1 MVDMNTTTNGLSSW
15 SCSSLNSAAAKLG
28 KTIAFSLIFVVS
40 LVGNSLVGII
50 VYRTPNLRKPINF
63 LIANMALSDLL
74 FPIFSMSK
82 RLSDLHADSWLI
94 GGPLG
99 QILCKLPAF
108 LAEASS
114 LVSVQSLVLISVDRF
129 GAVVVP
135 LRSPLI
141 SCKLCPFFIL
151 ATWIVAIAVASPNLF
166 SYKLVENQEEV
177 KCQNQWAK
185 TFGEKSFV
193 TYLLAGVSVFFY
205 IPMILLVAVYSIIL
219 IKLKKHVHP
228 GEQSANAEEQRTKSN
243 RNVLKMAI
251 AIVLAFFLCWL
262 PAYTIVLI
270 IQFLEPTS
278 SIRSS
283 CSFRAF
289 STFTYF
295 LALANCAI
303 NPTILFISSSNY
315 RQGLKR
321 SVN

>member
-1 MVDMNTTTNGLSSW
+1 MELLQSKFGCSKTWKNHCLQFDLRCFAGWKLSRRSHCLQNT
-15 SCSSLNSAAAKLG
+15 KL
-28 KTIAFSLIFVVS
+28 KKADKFFD
-40 LVGNSLVGII
+40 
-50 VYRTPNLRKPINF
+50 R
-63 LIANMALSDLL
+63 NMALSDLL
-74 FPIFSMSK
+74 FPIFSISK
-82 RLSDLHADSWLI
+82 RLLDLHVDSWLI
-94 GGPLG
+94 GGLLG

-228 GEQSANAEEQRTKSN
+228 GEQSANAEEQRTKRN

-289 STFTYF
+289 SIFTYF
-295 LALANCAI
+295 LALAKCAI

>member
-1 MVDMNTTTNGLSSW
+1 MVDMNTTTDGLSSW
-15 SCSSLNSAAAKLG
+15 SCSSLKHSAAANIG
-28 KTIAFSLIFVVS
+28 QTIAFSLIFVVS

-99 QILCKLPAF
+99 KILCKLPAF
-108 LAEASS
+108 LAEVSS
-114 LVSVQSLVLISVDRF
+114 MVSVQSLVLISVDRF

-166 SYKLVENQEEV
+166 SYKLVENPGEM
-177 KCQNQWAK
+177 KCESLWAE

-193 TYLLAGVSVFFY
+193 TYIVAGVSVFFY
-205 IPMILLVAVYSIIL
+205 IPMILLFAVYSIIL
-219 IKLKKHVHP
+219 IKLKKQAHP
-228 GEQSANAEEQRTKSN
+228 GEQSANADKQREKRN
-243 RNVLKMAI
+243 QNVLKMAI
-251 AIVLAFFLCWL
+251 AIVLAFFLCWITS
-262 PAYTIVLI
+262 YTNLLI
-270 IQFLEPTS
+270 YLFLAPK
-278 SIRSS
+278 S
-283 CSFRAF
+283 CSFRVF
-289 STFTYF
+289 YIFTYY
-295 LALANCAI
+295 LAFANCAI
-303 NPTILFISSSNY
+303 NPTIMFISSSNY
-315 RQGLKR
+315 RDGLKR
-321 SVN
+321 LVN

>member
-1 MVDMNTTTNGLSSW
+1 MNTTTNGLSSW
-15 SCSSLNSAAAKLG
+15 SCSSLKHSAAAKTG
-28 KTIAFSLIFVVS
+28 ETIAFSLIFVVS

-74 FPIFSMSK
+74 FPIFSISK
-82 RLSDLHADSWLI
+82 RLSDLDADSWLI

-193 TYLLAGVSVFFY
+193 TYLLAGVSMFFY

-219 IKLKKHVHP
+219 IKLKKQAHP
-228 GEQSANAEEQRTKSN
+228 GEQSANAEEQRKRRN
-243 RNVLKMAI
+243 QNVLKMAI
-251 AIVLAFFLCWL
+251 AIVLAFFLCWI
-262 PAYTIVLI
+262 PSCTIVLI
-270 IQFLEPTS
+270 KQFSAPKS
-278 SIRSS
+278 FIRSS
-283 CSFRAF
+283 CSFQAF
-289 STFTYF
+289 YIFTYYLTF
-295 LALANCAI
+295 ANCAI

-315 RQGLKR
+315 RQGLK
-321 SVN
+321 SLVN